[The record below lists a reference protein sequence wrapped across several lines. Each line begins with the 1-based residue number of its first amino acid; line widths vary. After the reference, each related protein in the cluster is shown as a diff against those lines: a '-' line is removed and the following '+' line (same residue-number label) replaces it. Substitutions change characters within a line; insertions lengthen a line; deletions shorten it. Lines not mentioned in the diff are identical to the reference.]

1 MKKNNSHLLAITI
14 LFLLPI
20 LLVGCN
26 KNTVQGGAEI
36 GYPYSCSISGNGTVT
51 VKLDGS
57 ASPDY
62 TWYASS
68 DDVAVVTVSKKGM
81 ETNGKATFKI
91 TPVSEGDT
99 SVTFIRERETTATT
113 DLYEYATSEEL
124 ASYESEISGTTKD
137 AVATVM
143 KPESEPESDENVIP
157 VPESSD
163 TEAINRVP
171 KDRVCLITISITV
184 TSNGKKFSSAART
197 SYEDKLDPIINDTGE
212 GIPYQIWQDDAGVYR
227 LNLPRVAG
235 GWLVSDESEYTGTSE
250 ELVDPETG
258 AVLGYTGDTLKTDEK
273 GNPIIIE
280 TYDMGGIGD
289 VSYKIVPQAQGKG
302 TLYFS
307 APQEKKRLEIQFE
320 TGNESY
326 LTILSHSIVS
336 YEPSNAELK
345 ETVVDDDYDGQD
357 EKSHLR
363 DDSDSYEEYLQ
374 SLNSET
380 PSDEETDVKEKD
392 TKKKEAKEGDSEKT
406 KEEESVKPS
415 EPEPVSEP
423 TSNVFNG

>member
-20 LLVGCN
+20 LFAGCN
-26 KNTVQGGAEI
+26 KNAVQGGADI
-36 GYPYSCSISGNGTVT
+36 GYPYSYSISGNGTVT

-124 ASYESEISGTTKD
+124 ASYEAEISGTTKD

-143 KPESEPESDENVIP
+143 EPESEPESDENVIP
-157 VPESSD
+157 VPESSN
-163 TEAINRVP
+163 TEEINRVP
-171 KDRVCLITISITV
+171 KDRVCIITIPISV
-184 TSNGKKFSSAART
+184 TPNGKKFRT
-197 SYEDKLDPIINDTGE
+197 EAGSPMEEKMDGIISDSGE
-212 GIPYQIWQDDAGVYR
+212 GIPYQIWQDENNEYR
-227 LNLPRVAG
+227 LNLPSVAG
-235 GWLVSDESEYTGTSE
+235 GWLISDESEYTGTSE
-250 ELVDPETG
+250 ELTDPETG
-258 AVLGYTGDTLKTDEK
+258 AVIGYTGENVKTDEK
-273 GNPIIIE
+273 GKPIIIE
-280 TYDMGGIGD
+280 TYNMGGIGD
-289 VSYKIVPQAQGKG
+289 ISYKIVPQAQGRG

-357 EKSHLR
+357 DKSHLR

-380 PSDEETDVKEKD
+380 SSDEETDVKEKD

>member
-124 ASYESEISGTTKD
+124 ASYEAEISGTTKD

-143 KPESEPESDENVIP
+143 EPESEPESDENNQSETAVADST
-157 VPESSD
+157 ESTGSAGYTTSD
-163 TEAINRVP
+163 VLKKAAKAADKQYWIVYYRYNKLKMSSFNALE
-171 KDRVCLITISITV
+171 DFTV
-184 TSNGKKFSSAART
+184 TLANNCLNCDKTVGDPTIYYWDDDKNDFTESIRDPWFCDEIIGGNCDVVDEKNDKTIKART
-197 SYEDKLDPIINDTGE
+197 K
-212 GIPYQIWQDDAGVYR
+212 
-227 LNLPRVAG
+227 
-235 GWLVSDESEYTGTSE
+235 
-250 ELVDPETG
+250 
-258 AVLGYTGDTLKTDEK
+258 
-273 GNPIIIE
+273 
-280 TYDMGGIGD
+280 
-289 VSYKIVPQAQGKG
+289 
-302 TLYFS
+302 
-307 APQEKKRLEIQFE
+307 
-320 TGNESY
+320 
-326 LTILSHSIVS
+326 
-336 YEPSNAELK
+336 
-345 ETVVDDDYDGQD
+345 
-357 EKSHLR
+357 
-363 DDSDSYEEYLQ
+363 
-374 SLNSET
+374 
-380 PSDEETDVKEKD
+380 
-392 TKKKEAKEGDSEKT
+392 
-406 KEEESVKPS
+406 
-415 EPEPVSEP
+415 
-423 TSNVFNG
+423 